1 MQLLPYVFIAMGR
14 SGTTWVA
21 EVMNRHP
28 CVYNARE
35 QACATTM
42 KYSTRI
48 DPGAGFNRRWDDLLP
63 SGAYFDLG
71 TPAMPCEQFEN
82 HWHYK
87 DGSAFHVCTPGAFG
101 VRAHAAK
108 VEEKKMREAA
118 SSCAAF
124 AIGGKCQPDRDLN
137 NTNTTAFEALLRS
150 QTPAARVVY
159 MVRNNSLDWVIA
171 AGNAKGSHKRAVKVD
186 AEHFARMVHKK
197 RAHDEQDFR
206 AMRDAAARARVP
218 FLSLVYE
225 ELCADRRKLHA
236 LFQFL
241 GVADDSD
248 DARAMTAALV
258 TADGDKRAKV
268 HARTHRQEFGN
279 YDEVKAAFEKVGL
292 ERYLQDETCSVTPS
306 PSIALQTEARSRT
319 KQNAA
324 AKRPR
329 K

>member
-1 MQLLPYVFIAMGR
+1 
-14 SGTTWVA
+14 
-21 EVMNRHP
+21 
-28 CVYNARE
+28 
-35 QACATTM
+35 
-42 KYSTRI
+42 
-48 DPGAGFNRRWDDLLP
+48 
-63 SGAYFDLG
+63 
-71 TPAMPCEQFEN
+71 
-82 HWHYK
+82 
-87 DGSAFHVCTPGAFG
+87 
-101 VRAHAAK
+101 
-108 VEEKKMREAA
+108 MREAA

-124 AIGGKCQPDRDLN
+124 AIGGKYSLTATT
-137 NTNTTAFEALLRS
+137 TNTTAFEHCC
-150 QTPAARVVY
+150 AAGAGGARGF

-206 AMRDAAARARVP
+206 AMRAAAARARVP

-279 YDEVKAAFEKVGL
+279 YDEVKAAFGGWTL
-292 ERYLQDETCSVTPS
+292 RYLQMRRSAPS
-306 PSIALQTEARSRT
+306 QRSHYRRRPGPGPA
-319 KQNAA
+319 NAA
-324 AKRPR
+324 ATASEVATSALSGPRNLANLQANLAPRPSAR
-329 K
+329 PLCCSAQSETRDCDVPPPTA